1 MSVACLLDGEETAP
15 EEMAGKSGEF
25 TLCYQFE
32 NHAEKEVEIDGV
44 KSTLH
49 VPFMAVA
56 VFMPD
61 ESTMKDL
68 KVTNGR
74 LVSDGDH
81 TVVIG
86 AAFPG
91 IAGDLE
97 TPAYAQLTGLIRTQM
112 PCGGMKMMLKL
123 ELIPETE
130 TYSY

>member
-1 MSVACLLDGEETAP
+1 
-15 EEMAGKSGEF
+15 MAGKSGEF

-91 IAGDLE
+91 IAGDLFH
-97 TPAYAQLTGLIRTQM
+97 RRRR
-112 PCGGMKMMLKL
+112 
-123 ELIPETE
+123 
-130 TYSY
+130 